1 MFWTIY
7 AVSVIYCFYQLVK
20 RYKATDLRGGGLD
33 SAPGLDAVMVLF
45 IAPVLAVVDVT
56 LTWIRLYKSAEEA
69 RRNQSKMEFYDDRL
83 KKMLKK

>member
-7 AVSVIYCFYQLVK
+7 VISVIYCFYQLVK
-20 RYKATDLRGGGLD
+20 RYNATNLRGGGLD

-56 LTWIRLYKSAEEA
+56 LTWIKLYKSAEEA
-69 RRNQSKMEFYDDRL
+69 RRRNNTL
-83 KKMLKK
+83 

>member
-20 RYKATDLRGGGLD
+20 RYNATNLRGGGLD

-56 LTWIRLYKSAEEA
+56 LTWIKLYKSAEEA
-69 RRNQSKMEFYDDRL
+69 RRRNNTL
-83 KKMLKK
+83 

>member
-20 RYKATDLRGGGLD
+20 RYNATNLRGGGLD

-45 IAPVLAVVDVT
+45 IAPILAVVDVT
-56 LTWIRLYKSAEEA
+56 LTWIRLYKEAEEA
-69 RRNQSKMEFYDDRL
+69 RRRNNTL
-83 KKMLKK
+83 